1 MKQLEQNKAIILRRS
16 GYSLGEIACQLGVS
30 KSTVSLWSR
39 SVKLDHSARHRLA
52 ARAVRGREM
61 ANKNKKEKRIAFTEE
76 VMRSSKTDLSTIAH
90 SKMLDRLLCSLL
102 YWCEGEK
109 SNGVICFSNSD
120 PLLVST
126 FLKFF
131 RSGFALD
138 EKKLRICLH
147 LHEYHSEVRQKQFW
161 SQVTAIP
168 LNQFFK
174 VYKKPHTGK
183 RKKENYPGCVS
194 VRYYD
199 VDVAFA
205 LNALWRLFGQSHGRV
220 G

>member
-1 MKQLEQNKAIILRRS
+1 MDISLSAVDKSVNMSNETDINDLWEKLIPALEKSLNKPIYETLISSTKPMALS
-16 GYSLGEIACQLGVS
+16 DSLL
-30 KSTVSLWSR
+30 
-39 SVKLDHSARHRLA
+39 
-52 ARAVRGREM
+52 
-61 ANKNKKEKRIAFTEE
+61 
-76 VMRSSKTDLSTIAH
+76 TIAVPNELVKDWL
-90 SKMLDRLLCSLL
+90 SKHCITLMEQESRAICDREIKVEFMVGSPDL
-102 YWCEGEK
+102 
-109 SNGVICFSNSD
+109 FTT
-120 PLLVST
+120 P
-126 FLKFF
+126 
-131 RSGFALD
+131 ALD